1 MWDKSEVKLQ
11 FDVLAR
17 ATPSKVW
24 DGPAPGDLTFFLN
37 SDNDLAFCYPW
48 NAKGHAGFQQVITN
62 EANERFTNS
71 HHVAH
76 TFQEH
81 NTIHQ

>member
-1 MWDKSEVKLQ
+1 MFWQEQPLAKSGM
-11 FDVLAR
+11 A
-17 ATPSKVW
+17 
-24 DGPAPGDLTFFLN
+24 PAPGDLTFFLN